1 MKQFSVN
8 PLIFVN
14 MLITLLLLAACG
26 PEETDIPAEVPPAE
40 ITIITGNNPTQVEE
54 ELFRAFEETYPGVK
68 VKTANFGRNPRAYLE
83 SDTPP
88 DVMIMWTGDWFLDP
102 VRDGLAADLTDLWDQ
117 ANLAESY
124 PAGLRRLTEFNGKQY
139 FMPVGYQWRGIY
151 YNRAVF
157 AENGLQPP
165 QTWEEFLDACET
177 LILNG
182 VYPISLPQNA
192 PWNTSLWFD
201 YLDMRLNGAA
211 FHRGLIAGEES
222 FVDERVRNVFL
233 TWQMLFEKSYF
244 LTDTSITSEMDG
256 LSALFRNDR
265 QMQLTRE
272 KAAMTLTDA
281 FATSD
286 FPQVFQNE
294 LEFFPFPTID
304 PNVPRGES
312 VNAIGYIVPSKA
324 PNPVQALAFL
334 RYLTSDSARQLLT
347 RQADVGINYAPALGV
362 SDVED
367 LPDSART
374 GLEIVQNAEDVML
387 PIFWASP
394 AQVRVQIES
403 VLRRFFAGVK
413 PGKEVDIDELLTD
426 LEAARLKA
434 IEAGE
439 YGEGR

>member
-1 MKQFSVN
+1 MKQFSIN
-8 PLIFVN
+8 PLLFIHTLVA
-14 MLITLLLLAACG
+14 LLLLAACG
-26 PEETDIPAEVPPAE
+26 PEETDIPAELPPAE
-40 ITIITGNNPTQVEE
+40 ITIVTGNNPTQVET
-54 ELFRAFEETYPGVK
+54 ELFRSFEDTYPGVK
-68 VKTANFGRNPRAYLE
+68 VKTENFGRNPRAYLE

-102 VRDGLAADLTDLWDQ
+102 VRDGLAADLTDLWAQ

-124 PAGLRRLTEFNGKQY
+124 PAGLRRLTELNGKQY

-151 YNRAVF
+151 YNREVF

-182 VYPISLPQNA
+182 VYPIALPRNA

-211 FHRGLIAGEES
+211 FHRALIAGEES
-222 FVDERVRNVFL
+222 FTDERVRNVFL

-244 LTDTSITSEMDG
+244 LMDTSITSEMDG
-256 LSALFRNDR
+256 VSALFRGDR
-265 QMQLTRE
+265 DFPLTRE

-286 FPQVFQNE
+286 FPQAFRDE

-304 PNVPRGES
+304 PDVQRGES
-312 VNAIGYIVPSKA
+312 VNAIGYIVPAKA

-334 RYLTSDSARQLLT
+334 SYLTSSNARQLLT
-347 RQADVGINYAPALGV
+347 RQADAGINYAPALGV
-362 SDVED
+362 SDAAD
-367 LPDSART
+367 LPDRARM
-374 GLEIVQNAEDVML
+374 GLEIVQGADDIML

-394 AQVRVQIES
+394 PQVRTQIES
-403 VLRRFFAGVK
+403 VLRRFFMGME
-413 PGKEVDIDELLTD
+413 PEKEVDIDELLAD
-426 LEAARLKA
+426 LEAARLSA
-434 IEAGE
+434 EAAGE
-439 YGEGR
+439 YKNE

>member
-1 MKQFSVN
+1 MKQFSIN
-8 PLIFVN
+8 PLLFIHTLVA
-14 MLITLLLLAACG
+14 LLLLAACG
-26 PEETDIPAEVPPAE
+26 PEETDIPAELPPAE
-40 ITIITGNNPTQVEE
+40 ITIVTGNNPTQVET
-54 ELFRAFEETYPGVK
+54 ELFRSFEDTYPGVK
-68 VKTANFGRNPRAYLE
+68 VKTENFGRNPRAYLE

-102 VRDGLAADLTDLWDQ
+102 VRDGLAADLTDLWAQ

-124 PAGLRRLTEFNGKQY
+124 PAGLRRLTELNGKQY

-151 YNRAVF
+151 YNREVF

-182 VYPISLPQNA
+182 VYPIALPRNA

-211 FHRGLIAGEES
+211 FHRALIAGEES
-222 FVDERVRNVFL
+222 FTDERVRNVFL

-244 LTDTSITSEMDG
+244 LMDTSITSEMDG
-256 LSALFRNDR
+256 VSALFRGDR
-265 QMQLTRE
+265 DFPLTRE

-286 FPQVFQNE
+286 FPQAFRDE

-304 PNVPRGES
+304 LDVQRGES
-312 VNAIGYIVPSKA
+312 VNAIGYIVPAKA

-334 RYLTSDSARQLLT
+334 SYLTSSNARQLLT
-347 RQADVGINYAPALGV
+347 RQADAGINYAPALGV
-362 SDVED
+362 SDAAD
-367 LPDSART
+367 LPDRARM
-374 GLEIVQNAEDVML
+374 GLEIVQGADDIML

-394 AQVRVQIES
+394 PQVRTQIES
-403 VLRRFFAGVK
+403 ALRNFFMGME
-413 PGKEVDIDELLTD
+413 PEKEVDIDELLAD
-426 LEAARLKA
+426 LEAARLSA
-434 IEAGE
+434 EAAGAYVNE
-439 YGEGR
+439 